1 MVALNALYSTMIRA
15 YSEITP
21 TVYDVARHIVAR
33 SIDAALEDG
42 DEELV
47 ERIATVT
54 VGSKNQRN
62 YSFATKYCNWHKQEL
77 FPIYDSYVDVC
88 LWHLQ
93 KTGRIEKF
101 CRQDI
106 YYSYPEFK
114 RVVRQFR
121 DSLLP
126 EEFTYKE
133 IDQYLYVEGRRLVAA
148 KAVLKQSTIAASS
161 SKEDEN
167 GSE

>member
-1 MVALNALYSTMIRA
+1 
-15 YSEITP
+15 
-21 TVYDVARHIVAR
+21 
-33 SIDAALEDG
+33 
-42 DEELV
+42 
-47 ERIATVT
+47 
-54 VGSKNQRN
+54 
-62 YSFATKYCNWHKQEL
+62 
-77 FPIYDSYVDVC
+77 
-88 LWHLQ
+88 
-93 KTGRIEKF
+93 
-101 CRQDI
+101 
-106 YYSYPEFK
+106 
-114 RVVRQFR
+114 VRQFR